1 MTVIHVSCRLNNFRM
16 LHIRQLLFVIFL
28 LAAPI
33 LQAQNKESDIVQFTG
48 LTLTA
53 DSLRPVPF
61 AHILIPSRN
70 KATSSDYNG
79 FFSFVARKGE
89 LIVFTAVGFKKGYF
103 VIPDTITTHRYS
115 MVQMMTTDTIL
126 LTETVIYP
134 WPSREQFREAFIRN
148 RVPDDDLTTA
158 NKNLAMLEMRDR
170 AKNMPMDG
178 SQNFRNYM
186 QQQTD
191 RLYYYGQTP
200 PISIFNP
207 FAWAK
212 FFKAWKNGDF
222 RKKD

>member
-1 MTVIHVSCRLNNFRM
+1 MYEFRK
-16 LHIRQLLFVIFL
+16 LALIVCFFLPLLIS
-28 LAAPI
+28 
-33 LQAQNKESDIVQFTG
+33 AQVKDTDLVQFSG
-48 LTLTA
+48 ITLTA

-61 AHILIPSRN
+61 THILIPSRH

-79 FFSFVARKGE
+79 FFSFVAHKGD

-103 VIPDTITTHRYS
+103 QIPDTITTRRYS

-148 RVPDDDLTTA
+148 RVPDDDMTTA
-158 NKNLAMLEMRDR
+158 NKNLALLEMRDR

-191 RLYYYGQTP
+191 RLYYNGQTP

>member
-1 MTVIHVSCRLNNFRM
+1 MPQVSRLVFIVCM
-16 LHIRQLLFVIFL
+16 FFPAL
-28 LAAPI
+28 LAAQVKDTD
-33 LQAQNKESDIVQFTG
+33 LVQFTG
-48 LTLTA
+48 LTVTG

-61 AHILIPSRN
+61 THILIPRRN

-79 FFSFVARKGE
+79 FFSFVARKSDS
-89 LIVFTAVGFKKGYF
+89 IVFSAVGFKKGHF
-103 VIPDTITTHRYS
+103 VIPDTITTRRYS
-115 MVQMMTTDTIL
+115 MIQMMTTDTIL

-134 WPSREQFREAFIRN
+134 WPTREQFREAFINN
-148 RVPDDDLTTA
+148 RVPDDDLIIA

-170 AKNMPMDG
+170 ARKMPMDG
-178 SQNFRNYM
+178 TQNYRNFM

-200 PISIFNP
+200 PIAIFNP
-207 FAWAK
+207 FAWAQ